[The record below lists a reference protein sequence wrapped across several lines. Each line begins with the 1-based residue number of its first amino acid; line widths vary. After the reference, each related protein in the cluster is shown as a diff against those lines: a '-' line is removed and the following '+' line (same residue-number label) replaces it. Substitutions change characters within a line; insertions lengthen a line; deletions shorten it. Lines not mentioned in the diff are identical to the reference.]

1 VQLLEWPVPENDV
14 FPNSAKPFKILIES
28 SNFLFK
34 SHKYT
39 MACGWGY
46 LKSIEIISEL
56 LAIFGKKHLQNSESE
71 NLKIIF

>member
-1 VQLLEWPVPENDV
+1 MW
-14 FPNSAKPFKILIES
+14 
-28 SNFLFK
+28 
-34 SHKYT
+34 
-39 MACGWGY
+39 MGY